1 MTPFI
6 IRRAVMADLPVLNE
20 LVIEAVQHLNVRDYC
35 QAQIDSAL
43 RYAYGI
49 DTQLIHDGTY
59 FVAEMNGRIV
69 GCGGWSKRQSMVGG
83 DKAKQSPADAN
94 LLDPRVDP
102 AKIRAFFVHPDHS
115 RQGIGRALMG
125 VAEMAARQAG
135 FTQLELMAT
144 RTGEPLY
151 AAVGFAVQE
160 RFDAVMPD
168 GTPFPLARMTKAI
181 EMGGGVLDTAVS
193 QPA

>member
-6 IRRAVMADLPVLNE
+6 IRRAVMADLPVLDN
-20 LVIEAVQHLNVRDYC
+20 LVTVAVKQLNAPDYS
-35 QAQIDSAL
+35 QEQITSAL
-43 RYAYGI
+43 QFAYGI
-49 DTQLIHDGTY
+49 DTQLIQDGTY

-83 DKAKQSPADAN
+83 DKAKQTPADDN
-94 LLDPRVDP
+94 LLDPLVDA
-102 AKIRAFFVHPDHS
+102 AKIRAFFVHPNHS

-135 FTQLELMAT
+135 FTRLELLAT

-160 RFDAVMPD
+160 RFDAILPD
-168 GTPFPLARMTKAI
+168 NTPFPVARMTKAI
-181 EMGGGVLDTAVS
+181 EVRVATAVTRH
-193 QPA
+193 A

>member
-1 MTPFI
+1 MTSFI
-6 IRRAVMADLPVLNE
+6 IRRAVMADLPILND
-20 LVIEAVQHLNVRDYC
+20 LVTEAVQQLNAPDYTP
-35 QAQIDSAL
+35 QQIASAL
-43 RYAYGI
+43 FYAYGV
-49 DTQLIHDGTY
+49 DTQLIQDGTY

-83 DKAKQSPADAN
+83 DKAKHSPADDN
-94 LLDPRVDP
+94 LLDPLVDA
-102 AKIRAFFVHPDHS
+102 AKIRAFFVHPNDS

-135 FTQLELMAT
+135 FTRLELLAT

-160 RFDAVMPD
+160 RIDAMMPD
-168 GTPFPLARMTKAI
+168 DTAFPLARMTKAI
-181 EMGGGVLDTAVS
+181 EVGVATAVTRH
-193 QPA
+193 A

>member
-20 LVIEAVQHLNVRDYC
+20 LVIEAVQHLNVRDYS

-69 GCGGWSKRQSMVGG
+69 GCGGWSKRESMVGG
-83 DKAKQSPADAN
+83 DKAKQSPTDDN

-115 RQGIGRALMG
+115 RQGIGRALLG
-125 VAEMAARQAG
+125 VAEMAAHQAG
-135 FTQLELMAT
+135 FTRLELMAT

-151 AAVGFAVQE
+151 AAVGFVVQE
-160 RFDAVMPD
+160 RSDAVMPD
-168 GTPFPLARMTKAI
+168 GTRFPLARMTKMVEAGA
-181 EMGGGVLDTAVS
+181 EERYAG
-193 QPA
+193 